1 MRRQSWARSL
11 AAGVA
16 ALAVLTSSV
25 ASAAPA
31 TVRTVDPLVAL
42 SVFGSS
48 ASRAAL
54 CTAGAAAVAAGAA
67 QTAQAKPGC
76 VLPVTDAP
84 PPAAVS
90 EVPPPVEAA
99 PAPVVESVQL
109 GMLPFLLAL
118 AAFAGFVVLMD
129 NEGPGSVHFTVTLP
143 ASPG

>member
-1 MRRQSWARSL
+1 MIRQGLARSL

-16 ALAVLTSSV
+16 AFAVLTSSV
-25 ASAAPA
+25 ASAAPT

-67 QTAQAKPGC
+67 KSAQAAPGC

-109 GMLPFLLAL
+109 GMLPFLVAL
-118 AAFAGFVVLMD
+118 AAFAGLVVLVD
-129 NEGPGSVHFTVTLP
+129 KEIRGRIKFTGIPGSP
-143 ASPG
+143 A